1 MSHGHHVVCSP
12 NAMTPI
18 HRPTPALAVCLVT
31 LIACAPGRAAT
42 APLGAQERA
51 AIADTLRGMVRD
63 AYDLSKGDVVRRFMS
78 LYPEE
83 GRVVSATAG
92 RVSTTRDSLQASIN
106 AFWDGVGQYMVRPTW
121 TWGDMQVDVLDRDA
135 AVMTASYHVPH
146 WTDVGRPHVIGGVW
160 TSVWQRTQSGWR
172 IIHEH
177 LSDMPRAV
185 AERMEATMPGADSTV
200 HQEHGAA
207 AKR

>member
-1 MSHGHHVVCSP
+1 ML
-12 NAMTPI
+12 
-18 HRPTPALAVCLVT
+18 RPTPALA
-31 LIACAPGRAAT
+31 ACFALFLACTSNQAASV
-42 APLGAQERA
+42 PLAAGHRE
-51 AIADTLRGMVRD
+51 AIADTLRAKVRD

-83 GRVVSATAG
+83 GRVVSATGG
-92 RVSTTRDSLQASIN
+92 RVSTTHDSLQASIN

-121 TWGDMQVDVLDRDA
+121 TWGEMHVDVLDRDA

-160 TSVWQRTQSGWR
+160 TSVWQRTPSGWR
-172 IIHEH
+172 IVHEH

-185 AERMEATMPGADSTV
+185 AERMEATMPGADSTI
-200 HQEHGAA
+200 HQEHGPPP
-207 AKR
+207 KQ

>member
-1 MSHGHHVVCSP
+1 
-12 NAMTPI
+12 MTPI
-18 HRPTPALAVCLVT
+18 RRLTPALVAAL
-31 LIACAPGRAAT
+31 LAASACTGGQAPSSPLAA
-42 APLGAQERA
+42 AERT
-51 AIADTLRGMVRD
+51 AIADTIRTLVRD

-78 LYPEE
+78 LYPAD

-121 TWGDMQVDVLDRDA
+121 TWGDMHVDVLGRDA

-160 TSVWQRTQSGWR
+160 TSVWQRTPSGWR
-172 IIHEH
+172 IVHEH

-185 AERMEATMPGADSTV
+185 AERIEATMPGADSTI
-200 HQEHGAA
+200 HRDHGAP
-207 AKR
+207 AKECCGTLKLVRQQ